1 AVTATY
7 QGDGSFNP
15 STSSQLDQVV
25 NPYPT
30 TTTVISSANPSRF
43 GQAVTFTA
51 TVASAGGT
59 PTGIVQFSIDGTN
72 VGGPLTLAGGHA
84 AYPTTSLSVGSHS
97 VTATYAGVTRFA
109 TSTGSLPT
117 QVVNPS
123 NTQTT
128 VSTSANPSVSG
139 QPVTFTATV
148 VPVAPGGG
156 TVTGTVAFFLDGQPL
171 STVPL

>member
-1 AVTATY
+1 M
-7 QGDGSFNP
+7 
-15 STSSQLDQVV
+15 

-30 TTTVISSANPSRF
+30 TTTVTSTANPSRF

-59 PTGIVQFSIDGTN
+59 PTGTVQFSIDGTN
-72 VGGPLTLAGGHA
+72 VGGPLTLASGQA
-84 AYPTTSLSVGSHS
+84 AYPITSLSVGSHS

-128 VSTSANPSVSG
+128 LSSSANPSVFGETVIVSRFTYFTG
-139 QPVTFTATV
+139 FPSSVAGWYWNFFTA
-148 VPVAPGGG
+148 
-156 TVTGTVAFFLDGQPL
+156 D
-171 STVPL
+171 SSSES